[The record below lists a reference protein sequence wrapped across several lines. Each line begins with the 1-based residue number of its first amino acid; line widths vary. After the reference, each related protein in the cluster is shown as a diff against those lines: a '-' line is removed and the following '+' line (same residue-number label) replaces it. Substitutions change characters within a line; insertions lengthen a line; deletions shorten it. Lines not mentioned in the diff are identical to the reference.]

1 MTTSALRPMYEMS
14 CLCDGKRS
22 PGFKRTTPDKI
33 EQALHCKIAGIG
45 SRNRTDFE
53 FWHSWLMSDHIR

>member
-1 MTTSALRPMYEMS
+1 MYEMS

-45 SRNRTDFE
+45 SRNRTDFD